1 MSYRERRRR
10 ERLRLEKI
18 HLIQGEE
25 EEREAEIGEDT
36 SHTGREG
43 GERG

>member
-1 MSYRERRRR
+1 M
-10 ERLRLEKI
+10 EKV

-36 SHTGREG
+36 SHTGRGG